1 MIDKAALVKTYASL
15 MDAEGEFVKVLDQ
28 IVNVERN
35 YEPTVTS
42 FLPPDL
48 CFALMQIV
56 QFQAELSVE
65 KIGVFKEAERNRLVI
80 KPEFSEAILDSEY
93 VSLLEIKYNQKFAQL
108 SHRDALGALLS
119 LGVKRNKLG
128 DIIVFDGGFQVA
140 VDKTLETYF
149 LNSVEKIGRAG
160 VTVKSL
166 SLSDAIIGEKQY
178 KSVTGTVKSIR
189 LDSIIAL
196 AYNLSR
202 SEAQGLIE
210 GGMVK
215 VNHMINTH
223 VTYGPKEKDL
233 LSVRGH
239 GRFIVG
245 EILGTT
251 KKDRIRINLSVLIQ

>member
-1 MIDKAALVKTYASL
+1 MIDKASLVKTYAHF
-15 MDAEGEFVKVLDQ
+15 MDAEGEFIKVLDQ
-28 IVNVERN
+28 IANVERN
-35 YEPTVTS
+35 YEPTITS

-48 CFALMQIV
+48 CFVLMQII
-56 QFQAELSVE
+56 QTQTELSTE
-65 KIGVFKEAERNRLVI
+65 KLGVFKDAERNRLVI
-80 KPEFSEAILDSEY
+80 KPEFSETILESNAIA
-93 VSLLEIKYNQKFAQL
+93 LLEIKYNQKFAQL

-149 LNSVEKIGRAG
+149 LSSVEKIGRAG
-160 VTVKSL
+160 VVVKSL
-166 SLSDAIIGEKQY
+166 LLSDAITGEKQY
-178 KSVTGTVKSIR
+178 KLVTGTVKSIR
-189 LDSIIAL
+189 LDSMIAL

-202 SEAQGLIE
+202 SEAQSLID

-215 VNHMINTH
+215 VNHMINTQA
-223 VTYGPKEKDL
+223 TYGPKEKDL
-233 LSVRGH
+233 LSVRGY

-245 EILGTT
+245 EVLGTT